1 MCSHKYLYQV
11 ATHAANHIAGIEVPK
26 LGTMLLELTRGTFPN
41 SNNWIDIPVKYLG
54 PRINDSYTGLHGWS
68 GEYGANCK
76 DRPVQAVERLLAH
89 RLGAL
94 KPSTIELSTRPRT
107 PNLWQL
113 RSGWAAVGPLCG
125 SIRLRLMTLAGR
137 CVWRGGPVA
146 PATKTADKWP
156 PTDHSPP
163 RPSGQGSWQTSASA
177 LRLLQRR
184 WHLTGRPGRHNCSV
198 CLPCRRSTL
207 GARGGEGWDDRL
219 QREVG
224 KWKVVELSEAEKGLG
239 KLAVGAAIRLRA
251 RGWRHTIT
259 EIRGRSIIAA
269 TVRTLLHQAAQVLHH
284 LGQRG
289 ASVPMTN
296 APWSRHLCN
305 TAVA

>member
-1 MCSHKYLYQV
+1 
-11 ATHAANHIAGIEVPK
+11 
-26 LGTMLLELTRGTFPN
+26 MLLELTRGTFPN

-54 PRINDSYTGLHGWS
+54 PRIDDSYYTGLHGWS

-177 LRLLQRR
+177 LRLLPAALAPDREARPTQMQCLPALSTLHPGSQRWR
-184 WHLTGRPGRHNCSV
+184 GLGRPIAT
-198 CLPCRRSTL
+198 RSWKME
-207 GARGGEGWDDRL
+207 GCGVIGGGERPG
-219 QREVG
+219 
-224 KWKVVELSEAEKGLG
+224 
-239 KLAVGAAIRLRA
+239 
-251 RGWRHTIT
+251 
-259 EIRGRSIIAA
+259 
-269 TVRTLLHQAAQVLHH
+269 
-284 LGQRG
+284 
-289 ASVPMTN
+289 
-296 APWSRHLCN
+296 
-305 TAVA
+305 